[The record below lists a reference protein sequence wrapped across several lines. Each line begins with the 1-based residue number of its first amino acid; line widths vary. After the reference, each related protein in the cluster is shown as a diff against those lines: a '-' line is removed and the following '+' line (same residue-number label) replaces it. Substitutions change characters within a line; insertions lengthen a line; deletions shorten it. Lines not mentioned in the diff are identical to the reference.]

1 MRTVR
6 GRSLLC
12 ACGVAMA
19 SALSL
24 AAAAPPAG
32 APVDGRASALASAY
46 NASGQ
51 QLFAQF
57 AAAPSNVVFSPYSI
71 GAAMAMALA
80 GARGATETEML
91 SVLQHKLSPADVNA
105 ANAELLAVLDAY
117 DASAA
122 PPKCPPSATFS
133 DGQCEAPKRAGGSCP
148 FPLQAKGDMCVAPPA
163 PRPSA
168 KVAAANALAIGSGGP
183 PVAAD
188 YLKLLQRDYAAE
200 VFRNAT
206 MTDVNDWVSRKTDGR
221 IDAILSQP
229 LDENA
234 VVLLNAVY
242 FNAHW
247 RSEFLASSTVDDA
260 FHLDRAQTVQTPTM
274 HKTENLAFV
283 QGHGFGA
290 VALPYDVGGVEMV
303 VVLPNAID
311 GLDAVAASLDA
322 PRLGALFADLG
333 AAESDKV
340 DLDAA
345 EVQDPL
351 QGRPCRAGVRAPGD
365 VQGVPSRRRRFQRRH
380 RPAAQRAKGVDR
392 TNRPSR
398 HDRRDGGRNRSGGRH
413 RGRRAICG
421 GLRAADQGADPVPC
435 RPPIPV
441 LRGRE
446 DDRLDP
452 VRGPHR
458 RSAIVVTA
466 AGRTTRL
473 DRRYGSRRTT

>member
-340 DLDAA
+340 DLTLPKFKTRFRDDHVEQAFARLGMSRAFHRDAA
-345 EVQDPL
+345 DFSGVTGLPPSERKAWIAQIAHRAMIDVTEAGTEAAAATAVVVQFAAAYE
-351 QGRPCRAGVRAPGD
+351 RPT
-365 VQGVPSRRRRFQRRH
+365 
-380 RPAAQRAKGVDR
+380 KE
-392 TNRPSR
+392 
-398 HDRRDGGRNRSGGRH
+398 
-413 RGRRAICG
+413 
-421 GLRAADQGADPVPC
+421 
-435 RPPIPV
+435 PIPFHV
-441 LRGRE
+441 DHPFLFYVVEKTTGLILFEGRIV
-446 DDRLDP
+446 DP
-452 VRGPHR
+452 
-458 RSAIVVTA
+458 RS
-466 AGRTTRL
+466 
-473 DRRYGSRRTT
+473 S